1 VKRQE
6 TAAQDGAVMS
16 RLAVIESK
24 IETVLSELSAIREHV
39 PGKIVEHTERLLALE
54 RGLRGLQWVA
64 GVFAVA
70 IVGAFVQHIF
80 GR

>member
-1 VKRQE
+1 MREHDAV
-6 TAAQDGAVMS
+6 AQDGAVMA

-24 IETVLSELSAIREHV
+24 IETVISELGAIRGYV
-39 PGKIVEHTERLLALE
+39 PGKIVEHTERILALE
-54 RGLRGLQWVA
+54 RGVCGLQWLT

-70 IVGAFVQHIF
+70 MIGAFIGHMF